1 MLTAGLLLVLAVLL
15 AAGDGPA
22 RVHRGGAYALRE
34 KADAAA
40 ARAATAIASR
50 LSGQRSERGAVEICG
65 ALAAELRAGAAPQ
78 AALIAATADEAR
90 LVARGR
96 AAALLGEDVAGALAD
111 DAASALRAG
120 SAEAGALSGIAACWR
135 VSADSGA
142 GLADGLDR
150 VAQLAAEGRRVADD
164 LAAEV
169 AAPRATARILA
180 MLPFLGLLLGEMLG
194 ARPVQ
199 WLVSTPIGV
208 GCLVLGSAFLTV
220 GWFWSRRIV
229 AAAAP
234 GNAEVRR

>member
-1 MLTAGLLLVLAVLL
+1 
-15 AAGDGPA
+15 
-22 RVHRGGAYALRE
+22 
-34 KADAAA
+34 
-40 ARAATAIASR
+40 
-50 LSGQRSERGAVEICG
+50 
-65 ALAAELRAGAAPQ
+65 
-78 AALIAATADEAR
+78 
-90 LVARGR
+90 
-96 AAALLGEDVAGALAD
+96 
-111 DAASALRAG
+111 
-120 SAEAGALSGIAACWR
+120 